1 MPRTLSTSEQARLK
15 HLEQKKA
22 RQIAYAKKH
31 QGGRYSNRLRRTIE
45 QIAKIE
51 ARQANR
57 RRDFTHKLTTDLAK
71 NHGYVGI
78 EDLSVRNMTKSAK
91 GTAEQPGSKVRAKAG
106 LNRSVL
112 DNCPGERRRQLDYKC
127 RMYGSELRVVPAFHT
142 SNTCGNPDCGRV
154 DPKSRPGCGRVFV
167 CVHCGFEDDA
177 DHNAAVEIH
186 SRARRTGGSVIN
198 STRRRPSASSP
209 GQVRRRMRETQP
221 PVPGGNGN
229 RSR

>member
-1 MPRTLSTSEQARLK
+1 MPETLTKAERARLK
-15 HLEQKKA
+15 CLEQKKA
-22 RQIAYAKKH
+22 RQLAYAKKH
-31 QGGRYSNRLRRTIE
+31 QGGRYSSRLRRTIA
-45 QIAKIE
+45 QIAKIK

-78 EDLSVRNMTKSAK
+78 EDLRVINMTKSAK
-91 GTAEQPGSKVRAKAG
+91 GTVESPGARVKAKAA

-142 SNTCGNPDCGRV
+142 SNTCGNPACSKV
-154 DPKSRPGCGRVFV
+154 DPASRPGCGRLFV

-177 DHNAAVEIH
+177 DHNAAVEIDA
-186 SRARRTGGSVIN
+186 RARRTGGSVNN
-198 STRRRPSASSP
+198 STRRRLTASSP
-209 GQVRRRMRETQP
+209 GSSRRRLRETRP
-221 PVPGGNGN
+221 ALG
-229 RSR
+229 